1 VSWLVKAGLFCLVVR
16 FFFPRVFL
24 MPAVVIAGILYVAAC
39 VTRFRVLLDRAA
51 GEVAI
56 TVGWWTKRVPLIR
69 IERVDEVLRFGA
81 EIKIAGGVTFTFSPF
96 KKRRWLARFLKIR
109 TGFEGMELAITQAA
123 EAACAA
129 DPVRAAAEKAAAA
142 AALSRRTIPAACAAF
157 GAGALSLAVAV
168 AVQPQAGGWLVHFV
182 ATLLRILN
190 RPAGVANLRGR
201 ADTRDFRWE

>member
-1 VSWLVKAGLFCLVVR
+1 MTIRLGANPIIWSNDDLRELGGDTPLETCL
-16 FFFPRVFL
+16 
-24 MPAVVIAGILYVAAC
+24 
-39 VTRFRVLLDRAA
+39 
-51 GEVAI
+51 GEA
-56 TVGWWTKRVPLIR
+56 R
-69 IERVDEVLRFGA
+69 
-81 EIKIAGGVTFTFSPF
+81 EI
-96 KKRRWLARFLKIR
+96 
-109 TGFEGMELAITQAA
+109 GFEGMELAITQAA